1 MGITEN
7 AAYLKGLA
15 EGLKVDDSTGEGKL
29 IVKMLDLISE
39 MAEKIEVLESANEEL
54 YTYMEGMAEDLVNME
69 NDFYDDGESDED
81 YSDLNE
87 DYEDGECIDIYFD
100 TDSPMPAFAVGMK
113 NMKELSALFDKAYNV
128 WRSKRVGYYAEAM
141 SLLYEIIK
149 RIKLHRESYFT
160 DAQAQKIS
168 PSHEYM
174 LAHFCERDFD
184 YKEAARQSGL
194 SYDYYKELFIK
205 RFGMSPVKYVRAL
218 RIERACELLITGQ
231 YSISEVA
238 EASGFENVYYFSN
251 VFKKQLGVSPK
262 SYGK

>member
-1 MGITEN
+1 MKLFDDEFINITKIRTVEL
-7 AAYLKGLA
+7 YDTA
-15 EGLKVDDSTGEGKL
+15 EVHDGVKIKRFPPKLYSYELIYFRSGKR
-29 IVKMLDLISE
+29 ITRFGDR
-39 MAEKIEVLESANEEL
+39 VLEEDAYALRFLPKDSDADI
-54 YTYMEGMAEDLVNME
+54 YTVEAI
-69 NDFYDDGESDED
+69 
-81 YSDLNE
+81 
-87 DYEDGECIDIYFD
+87 EDGECIDIYFD
-100 TDSPMPAFAVGMK
+100 TDSPMPTFAVGMK
-113 NMKELSALFDKAYNV
+113 NMKELSALFDKVYNV

-149 RIKLHRESYFT
+149 KIKLHRESYFT

-262 SYGK
+262 SYEK